1 MIKNFIKY
9 SMLTFTIIWVIS
21 SSCFWLRWLRWD
33 WEGWGLDPNFP
44 YETEGDPTENLECN
58 GNTDLWNC
66 TSVKEDVEWWWDETI
81 IRRLLWVFGL
91 DTSGDRDLKF
101 IDYARAILNMALG
114 LIAFIAL
121 IMTIYTFY
129 MMLFSENEAWIKKAK
144 WSLVGIFIA
153 LAIVWLAWLIVS
165 FIFWWYQKNWK
176 QREDDIE
183 TWKIVEQQGVAM
195 MTNNTVYLTI

>member
-1 MIKNFIKY
+1 MIKNIIKY
-9 SMLTFTIIWVIS
+9 SMLTFTIIWIIS
-21 SSCFWLRWLRWD
+21 SSCFWLKWLRWD
-33 WEGWGLDPNFP
+33 RWDWDGEELDVNNP
-44 YETEGDPTENLECN
+44 YKSELTENLICDDD
-58 GNTDLWNC
+58 TDLWNC
-66 TSVKEDVEWWWDETI
+66 TSVKEDKRWWDETI

-91 DTSGDRDLKF
+91 DTSKNRDLKF

-176 QREDDIE
+176 QRENDIE
-183 TWKIVEQQGVAM
+183 TWKIVEQQEIAM
-195 MTNNTVYLTI
+195 MSNNTIYLTI